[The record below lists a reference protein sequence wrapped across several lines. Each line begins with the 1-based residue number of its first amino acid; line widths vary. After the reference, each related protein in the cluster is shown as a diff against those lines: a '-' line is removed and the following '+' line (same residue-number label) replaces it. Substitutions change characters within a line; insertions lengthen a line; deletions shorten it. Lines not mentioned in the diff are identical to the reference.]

1 MIRMLSW
8 MKNHKWKT
16 SIFITI
22 SLLLIVAPYLLQGL
36 VKKAILDY
44 TKPYGIQQV
53 ELEDIDFNPFQGIVS
68 IDNLN
73 LYQTKQPLAPSST
86 QENIAVVK
94 PITNI
99 GLLEINLN
107 VLNLLQK
114 RIWVESIRISDTDLP
129 FELNDKQQLFL
140 ANIPLTSDKKPEDN
154 TEQADEAGLSF
165 LPGLDNV
172 TLNNIS
178 LSLTHK
184 SKTTNL
190 HIQYLSLSHLYA
202 WSEEYARLE
211 FKTKLNRTPVN
222 ANLQLHLFKEFPKV
236 VGTLQ
241 AKALKSSDFI
251 HFIPK
256 QEFDFNAV
264 LNSDI
269 TFTLEQS
276 NQGLKLFQQGDL
288 DLEQIAFNQKPTQA
302 KLNKLSWKGDFYY
315 TEKPIK
321 TVDLNG
327 KLQLN
332 SLNLNQ
338 APYIAE
344 LKQAALTGKVNV
356 LLDKIITISA
366 TENLQVTG
374 LSVNDATNQQ
384 NLLADIT
391 ANLNSKLILND
402 KAIKLENRGD
412 LAVKNLKGEYQNL
425 LAQLE
430 QFNWKGDVNLTSDE
444 KVTFDSTG
452 NIALKQLKLTNNKV
466 TLVNAE
472 AASIKE
478 LKLINTD
485 SISVSDFSLQQFS
498 LAKNSNLPG
507 LVTLQKVSLNKA
519 NYNKEANK
527 TFFDLGQVVIQG
539 SETHITLNKDGQIKQ
554 INTLLSALP
563 NSEDKV
569 KSEAKAKA
577 EAEAISKA
585 SNTQETDKLHYQIA
599 SLKVIGNNP
608 IYLVNE
614 QVQPA
619 LKKTLK
625 LDQLTLGKVASKKP
639 TNNTAF
645 NLKVIF
651 DEFSHLSSQGS
662 FTPLQPT
669 KAFNAATQLDGLSLL
684 ELSPLTEQTVGY
696 HIKSGQLSA
705 ELQTSIKDNQIDA
718 QNKLHLNKLELE
730 SIDNEKSKE
739 LQKNFPIPL
748 ETGLAMLQDKND
760 NIELSLPVKGDLNS
774 PDFNINDVITLALGK
789 ALAGASRS
797 YLLLALQPFGAIA
810 LVGEYALDKASAI
823 TLQAVD
829 FTDGKDTLSPEMQT
843 YLGKIKVLL
852 SERKAIQIKLCGGV
866 NEADRRALKQAAIKS
881 AIEKQAKQNADSSK
895 SSKDDKKIVVPD
907 ITISNSQLLALAAE
921 RQKVIKRYLLKQGAA
936 SKQIVICKPQISK
949 ETKAGQ
955 VKLTI

>member
-1 MIRMLSW
+1 MISW
-8 MKNHKWKT
+8 IKNHKWKT
-16 SIFITI
+16 LIVITF
-22 SLLLIVAPYLLQGL
+22 SLLLIVTPYLLQGL
-36 VKKAILDY
+36 VKQIILDY

-53 ELEDIDFNPFQGIVS
+53 ELEDIDFNPFLGIVS
-68 IDNLN
+68 IDNLS
-73 LYQTKQPLAPSST
+73 LYQTKQSLSSSIT
-86 QENIAVVK
+86 QENVTAIK

-99 GLLEINLN
+99 GLLEVNLN

-114 RIWVESIRISDTDLP
+114 RIWVESIQISDTDLP

-140 ANIPLTSDKKPEDN
+140 ADIPLTSDTPSEEN
-154 TEQADEAGLSF
+154 TEESAKEGLGF
-165 LPGLDNV
+165 LLGLDNV

-184 SKTTNL
+184 SKTSNL
-190 HIQYLSLSHLYA
+190 HIEHLNLSHLYA
-202 WSEEYARLE
+202 WSEDYARLE
-211 FKTKLNRTPVN
+211 FKTKLNQAQFN

-241 AKALKSSDFI
+241 TKGIKSSDFI

-264 LNSDI
+264 LNTDI

-276 NQGLKLFQQGDL
+276 NRGLKLFQQGNL
-288 DLEQIAFNQKPTQA
+288 DVDEIAFTQKPTQA
-302 KLNKLSWKGDFYY
+302 NLNKLSWKGDFYY

-321 TVDLNG
+321 TIDLNG
-327 KLQLN
+327 KLELN
-332 SLNLNQ
+332 SLNLN
-338 APYIAE
+338 P
-344 LKQAALTGKVNV
+344 AAL
-356 LLDKIITISA
+356 
-366 TENLQVTG
+366 
-374 LSVNDATNQQ
+374 SVSDTSNQP

-391 ANLNSKLILND
+391 ADINSTLTLDNQSINLKHS
-402 KAIKLENRGD
+402 GD
-412 LAVKNLKGEYQNL
+412 LRVKNLQGGYQNL
-425 LAQLE
+425 LAHLE

-452 NIALKQLKLTNNKV
+452 NISLKQLKLTNNKV
-466 TLVNAE
+466 TLLNAGS
-472 AASIKE
+472 ASIKE
-478 LKLINTD
+478 FKLNNTD
-485 SISVSDFSLQQFS
+485 SISINDFSLQQFT

-507 LVTLQKVSLNKA
+507 LVTLQKLSLDKA
-519 NYNKEANK
+519 NYNKEADK
-527 TFFDLGQVVIQG
+527 VFVDLGQIAIQG
-539 SETHITLNKDGQIKQ
+539 SETHITLNKEGQIKE

-563 NSEDKV
+563 NIEEKPTSET
-569 KSEAKAKA
+569 KAKT
-577 EAEAISKA
+577 EAISKA
-585 SNTQETDKLHYQIA
+585 SNTQEADNLHYQIA
-599 SLKVIGNNP
+599 SLKVMGNNP

-614 QVQPA
+614 QLKPA

-625 LDQLTLGKVASKKP
+625 LDQLILGKVASKKP

-645 NLKVIF
+645 NLKVVF

-669 KAFNAATQLDGLSLL
+669 KAFNAQTQLDGLSLL

-705 ELQTSIKDNQIDA
+705 ELETTIKDNQIDA

-730 SIDNEKSKE
+730 SINNDKSKD
-739 LQKNFPIPL
+739 LQKSFPIPL

-774 PDFNINDVITLALGK
+774 PDFNISDVITIALGK
-789 ALAGASRS
+789 ALAGATRS

-823 TLQAVD
+823 TLQSVD
-829 FTDGKDTLSPEMQT
+829 FDYGKTTLSPKIQS
-843 YLGKIKVLL
+843 YLGKMKVLL

-866 NEADRRALKQAAIKS
+866 NEADRRALQQAAIKS
-881 AIEKQAKQNADSSK
+881 AIEKQAKQNANSDK
-895 SSKDDKKIVVPD
+895 TTQDGKKIVVPD
-907 ITISNSQLLALAAE
+907 ISISNLQLLELAAE
-921 RQKVIKRYLLKQGAA
+921 RQKVIKRYLLKLGAA

>member
-1 MIRMLSW
+1 MIEMIGW

-16 SIFITI
+16 LILITL
-22 SLLLIVAPYLLQGL
+22 SLLLIVTPYLLQGL
-36 VKKAILDY
+36 VKQAILDY

-53 ELEDIDFNPFQGIVS
+53 QLEDVDFNPFQGIVS

-73 LYQTKQPLAPSST
+73 LYQSKQPLAPATT
-86 QENIAVVK
+86 QENAASVK

-99 GLLEINLN
+99 GLLEVNLN
-107 VLNLLQK
+107 VLKLLQK
-114 RIWVESIRISDTDLP
+114 RIWIESIRVSDTNLP
-129 FELNDKQQLFL
+129 FELNEKQQLFL
-140 ANIPLTSDKKPEDN
+140 ANIPLSSGNQSVKNIEET
-154 TEQADEAGLSF
+154 ADDDGLGF

-172 TLNNIS
+172 TLDNIS
-178 LSLTHK
+178 LSITHR

-190 HIQYLSLSHLYA
+190 HIQNLSLSHLYA
-202 WSEEYARLE
+202 WSKDYARLE
-211 FKTKLNRTPVN
+211 FKTKLNQAPFN

-241 AKALKSSDFI
+241 AKSLKSSDFI

-256 QEFDFNAV
+256 QAFDFNAV
-264 LNSDI
+264 LNTDI

-276 NQGLKLFQQGDL
+276 SEGVKLFQQGNL
-288 DLEQIAFNQKPTQA
+288 DVERLAFNKKPTLA
-302 KLNKLSWKGDFYY
+302 DINKLSWKGDFYY

-321 TVDLNG
+321 TFDLNG
-327 KLQLN
+327 KLELN

-338 APYIAE
+338 APYIAK
-344 LKQAALTGKVNV
+344 LKQAALNGKVNI
-356 LLDKIITISA
+356 LLDKVITISA
-366 TENLQVTG
+366 SENLNLTG
-374 LSVNDATNQQ
+374 LSLNDTTNQQ

-391 ANLNSKLILND
+391 ANLNSQLTLNNQT
-402 KAIKLENRGD
+402 IKLKHQGD
-412 LAVKNLKGEYQNL
+412 LAVKNLQGEYQNL
-425 LAQLE
+425 LAKLE
-430 QFNWKGDVNLTSDE
+430 QFNWEGDVNLTSDE
-444 KVTFDSTG
+444 KVTFDSKG
-452 NIALKQLKLTNNKV
+452 NMALKQLELTNNKV

-472 AASIKE
+472 TASIKE

-507 LVTLQKVSLNKA
+507 LLTLQKLSLDKA
-519 NYNKEANK
+519 NYNKEAEK
-527 TFFDLGQVVIQG
+527 AFIDLGQLVIQG

-563 NSEDKV
+563 NSQEQTA
-569 KSEAKAKA
+569 SETTAKT
-577 EAEAISKA
+577 EASSKL
-585 SNTQETDKLHYQIA
+585 SKTQESDNLHYKIT

-608 IYLVNE
+608 IHLVNE

-625 LDQLTLGKVASKKP
+625 LDQLTLGKVASNKP
-639 TNNTAF
+639 VDNTAF

-651 DEFSHLSSQGS
+651 DEFSHLSSKGS

-669 KAFNAATQLDGLSLL
+669 KAFNAVTQLDGLSLL

-705 ELQTSIKDNQIDA
+705 KLETTIKDNQIDA

-730 SIDNEKSKE
+730 SLNNEKSKE
-739 LQKNFPIPL
+739 LQKSFPIPL

-760 NIELSLPVKGDLNS
+760 NIDLSLPIKGDLNS
-774 PDFNINDVITLALGK
+774 PNFHIQDVITIALGK
-789 ALAGASRS
+789 ALAGATRS

-823 TLQAVD
+823 TLQSVD
-829 FTDGKDTLSPEMQT
+829 FDYGKDTLSPKMQS

-866 NEADRRALKQAAIKS
+866 NEADRRALQQAAIKS
-881 AIEKQAKQNADSSK
+881 AIEKQAKHNTNSDKATQDG
-895 SSKDDKKIVVPD
+895 KKIVVPD
-907 ITISNSQLLALAAE
+907 ITISNSQLLKLAAE
-921 RQKVIKRYLLKQGAA
+921 RQKVIKRYLLKLGAT

-949 ETKAGQ
+949 EAKAGQ

>member
-1 MIRMLSW
+1 MISW

-16 SIFITI
+16 LIVISL
-22 SLLLIVAPYLLQGL
+22 SLLLIITPYLLQGL
-36 VKKAILDY
+36 IKQAILDY

-53 ELEDIDFNPFQGIVS
+53 ELEDIDFNPFQGVVS
-68 IDNLN
+68 IENLN
-73 LYQTKQPLAPSST
+73 LYQTKQLLAPST
-86 QENIAVVK
+86 IQENVVSVK

-99 GLLEINLN
+99 GLLEVNLN
-107 VLNLLQK
+107 VLNLLEK
-114 RIWVESIRISDTDLP
+114 RIWVESIQISDTDLP
-129 FELNDKQQLFL
+129 FELNDKQQLLL
-140 ANIPLTSDKKPEDN
+140 ANIPLTSDKQSEEN
-154 TEQADEAGLSF
+154 TEAPTENGLGF
-165 LPGLDNV
+165 LPGLDNI

-184 SKTTNL
+184 SKTTHL
-190 HIQYLSLSHLYA
+190 HIQNLSLSHLYA
-202 WSEEYARLE
+202 WSEDYARLE
-211 FKTKLNRTPVN
+211 FKTKLNQAPVN

-241 AKALKSSDFI
+241 AKGLKSSDFL

-256 QEFDFNAV
+256 QRFDFTAV
-264 LNSDI
+264 LNTDI

-276 NQGLKLFQQGDL
+276 SQGLKLFQQGNL
-288 DLEQIAFNQKPTQA
+288 DVEKLAFNQKPIQA
-302 KLNKLSWKGDFYY
+302 NLNKLSWKGDFYY

-321 TVDLNG
+321 TIDLNG
-327 KLQLN
+327 QLKLN
-332 SLNLNQ
+332 SLNLNL
-338 APYIAE
+338 AE
-344 LKQAALTGKVNV
+344 L
-356 LLDKIITISA
+356 
-366 TENLQVTG
+366 
-374 LSVNDATNQQ
+374 SVSETNNQQ

-391 ANLNSKLILND
+391 ANINSKLTLN
-402 KAIKLENRGD
+402 KQTIKLKHRGD
-412 LAVKNLKGEYQNL
+412 LAVKNLQGAYQNL

-452 NIALKQLKLTNNKV
+452 NIALKQLKLTNHKV
-466 TLVNAE
+466 TLVNAGS
-472 AASIKE
+472 ASINE

-507 LVTLQKVSLNKA
+507 LVTLQKLSLDKA
-519 NYNKEANK
+519 NYNKESDKA
-527 TFFDLGQVVIQG
+527 FVDLGRLVIQG
-539 SETHITLNKDGQIKQ
+539 SETHITLNKDSQIKQ
-554 INTLLSALP
+554 INTLLSAVP
-563 NSEDKV
+563 SSEDKDT
-569 KSEAKAKA
+569 SKAKT
-577 EAEAISKA
+577 EASSKA
-585 SNTQETDKLHYQIA
+585 SKPQEADNFHYQVA
-599 SLKVIGNNP
+599 SLKVMGNNP

-625 LDQLTLGKVASKKP
+625 LDQLTLGKIASKTPANK
-639 TNNTAF
+639 TAF
-645 NLKVIF
+645 SLKVIF

-669 KAFNAATQLDGLSLL
+669 KAFNAQTQLDGLSLL
-684 ELSPLTEQTVGY
+684 ALSPLTEQTVGY
-696 HIKSGQLSA
+696 QIKSGQLSA
-705 ELQTSIKDNQIDA
+705 ELETTIKDNQIDA

-730 SIDNEKSKE
+730 SLNNEKSKE

-774 PDFNINDVITLALGK
+774 PDFNISDVITLALGK
-789 ALAGASRS
+789 ALAGATRS

-829 FTDGKDTLSPEMQT
+829 FDYGKTTLSPKMQS
-843 YLGKIKVLL
+843 YLDKMKVLL

-866 NEADRRALKQAAIKS
+866 NEADRRALQQAAIKS
-881 AIEKQAKQNADSSK
+881 AIEKQAKQNANSDK
-895 SSKDDKKIVVPD
+895 TTQDGKKIVVPD
-907 ITISNSQLLALAAE
+907 ITISNSELLELAAE
-921 RQKVIKRYLLKQGAA
+921 RQKVIKRYLLKLGAA

>member
-1 MIRMLSW
+1 MISMISW

-16 SIFITI
+16 LILITF
-22 SLLLIVAPYLLQGL
+22 SLLLIVTPYLLQGL

-44 TKPYGIQQV
+44 TEPYGIQQV

-73 LYQTKQPLAPSST
+73 LYQTKQPSAHSST
-86 QENIAVVK
+86 QENAARVK

-114 RIWVESIRISDTDLP
+114 RIWIESIHVSDTNLP

-140 ANIPLTSDKKPEDN
+140 ANIPLTSDKQPEDS
-154 TEQADEAGLSF
+154 TEQTAEEGLGF
-165 LPGLDNV
+165 LPGLDKV
-172 TLNNIS
+172 ILNNIS

-184 SKTTNL
+184 SKITNL
-190 HIQYLSLSHLYA
+190 HIQNLSLSHLYA
-202 WSEEYARLE
+202 WSEDYARLE
-211 FKTKLNRTPVN
+211 FKTKLNQTPIN

-241 AKALKSSDFI
+241 AKALNSSDFM
-251 HFIPK
+251 HFAPK
-256 QEFDFNAV
+256 QEFNFNAV
-264 LNSDI
+264 LNTDI

-276 NQGLKLFQQGDL
+276 SQGLKLFQQGDL
-288 DLEQIAFNQKPTQA
+288 DIEKLAFNQKPTQA
-302 KLNKLSWKGDFYY
+302 NINKLSWKGDFYY

-327 KLQLN
+327 KLQLH
-332 SLNLNQ
+332 SLTLNQ
-338 APYIAE
+338 APYIAK
-344 LKQAALTGKVNV
+344 LKQAALTGKINV
-356 LLDKIITISA
+356 LLDKVITVSA
-366 TENLQVTG
+366 TENLNLTG
-374 LSVNDATNQQ
+374 LSLKDTKNQQ

-391 ANLNSKLILND
+391 ANLNSQLTLND
-402 KAIKLENRGD
+402 KAIKLEHSGD
-412 LAVKNLKGEYQNL
+412 LAVKNLQGEYQNL
-425 LAQLE
+425 LARLE
-430 QFNWKGDVNLTSDE
+430 QFNWKGNVNLTSDE
-444 KVTFDSTG
+444 KMTFDSTG
-452 NIALKQLKLTNNKV
+452 NMALKQLKLTNNKI

-498 LAKNSNLPG
+498 LAQNSNLPG
-507 LVTLQKVSLNKA
+507 LVTLQKLSLDKA
-519 NYNKEANK
+519 KYNKEADK
-527 TFFDLGQVVIQG
+527 AFVDLGQLLIQG
-539 SETHITLNKDGQIKQ
+539 SETHLTLNKDGQIKQ

-563 NSEDKV
+563 NSKDKPA
-569 KSEAKAKA
+569 SEAKAKT
-577 EAEAISKA
+577 ESISKT
-585 SNTQETDKLHYQIA
+585 SKTQKTNDNLHYQISA
-599 SLKVIGNNP
+599 LKVMGNNP

-639 TNNTAF
+639 NNNTAF
-645 NLKVIF
+645 NLKLIF
-651 DEFSHLSSQGS
+651 DEFSHLSTKGS

-669 KAFNAATQLDGLSLL
+669 KAFNAATELDGLSLL
-684 ELSPLTEQTVGY
+684 ELSPLTEQMVGY

-705 ELQTSIKDNQIDA
+705 ELQTTIKDNQIDA

-730 SIDNEKSKE
+730 SLDNDKSKA

-774 PDFNINDVITLALGK
+774 PNFNIQDVITIALGK
-789 ALAGASRS
+789 ALAGATRS

-829 FTDGKDTLSPEMQT
+829 FDYGKDTLSPEMQT

-881 AIEKQAKQNADSSK
+881 AIQKQAKQNADSSK
-895 SSKDDKKIVVPD
+895 TTKDDKKIVVPD
-907 ITISNSQLLALAAE
+907 ITIGNSQLLALAAE
-921 RQKVIKRYLLKQGAA
+921 RQKVIKRYLLKLGAA